1 MSAMYTK
8 GIGTPGYTAPEVLV
22 GGGGSYNGRLADVFS
37 SGERLFMGN
46 SNATMRRLLALNLVQ
61 EVPQIPKDSLTS
73 NQRLQAFKCSL
84 SLSRYK
90 QASL

>member
-37 SGERLFMGN
+37 SGTFP
-46 SNATMRRLLALNLVQ
+46 SH
-61 EVPQIPKDSLTS
+61 
-73 NQRLQAFKCSL
+73 
-84 SLSRYK
+84 
-90 QASL
+90 

>member
-46 SNATMRRLLALNLVQ
+46 GNATMRRLLALKISSGSASDT
-61 EVPQIPKDSLTS
+61 QIFIDKPSALARIS
-73 NQRLQAFKCSL
+73 M
-84 SLSRYK
+84 
-90 QASL
+90 